1 LPDEEDSDYESAF
14 SFEGLTGVEEE
25 PVEPQDQRENSRVQ
39 REEPRD
45 QIFEKITATLDD
57 FPVNNWNSKNDA
69 QHIVDWYN
77 DLATERGIETLS
89 FRKFMKMTGNRHFDS
104 DNDAQDFLDFALIR
118 LNGEESDREWH
129 HSESDHTPGQGT
141 WGGLAL
147 FWVIT
152 LVWCTAS
159 AFVTVWIVG
168 AITADLDT
176 ADWTPVD
183 GIITDSG
190 VDVQTTSDEDGTSTT
205 YCLWVEYDYTIENKT
220 YDGSTLS
227 YSKEGN
233 CDSWSSDADDEY
245 PPGENVT
252 VYVNP
257 DNHDESVLLP
267 GWSGID
273 YFMCCF
279 LLFPLIGIVLFGFC
293 CMGTYNSFMYPEKYI
308 VGNFVPGD
316 TSTTLPPLDSD
327 EDHTRSSGLDLD
339 GDGIADDLYG
349 VPQNNASIIDKI
361 IGDVKGPAEILQTLF
376 ALFVVNGFIFF
387 AITSESAYAAEFDVA
402 NEAME
407 GTSEWPTTTAWFSEN
422 FTFWWSEETG
432 EDFFS
437 GSIIIYCSN
446 TSESWECG
454 ENESGSERIEIPYRC
469 TETEQVGPLENPCD
483 WAMQMFV
490 SDSYWNGFPHH
501 YNELW
506 NTYEQCEWEGEPE
519 DENRWSCYWPSSSDS
534 VEYDTWWHYCEHHQ
548 NQSVWYCTDELG
560 EEISSPDNQNG
571 TEYSPPVVQTT
582 VNYDPDDPTRIAFVE
597 MLEWNTGD
605 GGFPILFLIFPIIIN
620 LVLIGR
626 IVVPIIRS
634 HQA

>member
-1 LPDEEDSDYESAF
+1 MPDEEDSDYESGF

-25 PVEPQDQRENSRVQ
+25 PENIPEQSV
-39 REEPRD
+39 
-45 QIFEKITATLDD
+45 EKITATLAD
-57 FPVNNWNSKNDA
+57 FPVKNWDSKNDG

-77 DLATERGIETLS
+77 DLAEKMGIEQLS
-89 FRKFMKMTGNRHFDS
+89 FRKFMKITGNRHFDS
-104 DNDAQDFLDFALIR
+104 ENDAQDFLDFALIR

-129 HSESDHTPGQGT
+129 HPESDYTPGEGT

-152 LVWCTAS
+152 LVWCTVS
-159 AFVTVWIVG
+159 AFVTVWIAG
-168 AITADLDT
+168 AIIADLDT

-190 VDVQTTSDEDGTSTT
+190 VEVQTTSDEDGTSTT
-205 YCLWVEYDYTIENKT
+205 YCLWVEYDYTIENRT

-245 PPGENVT
+245 PPGKNVT

-257 DNHDESVLLP
+257 DNHEEAVLQP
-267 GWSGID
+267 GLSGVD
-273 YFMCCF
+273 FFMCCF

-316 TSTTLPPLDSD
+316 TSTTLPHLDSD

-361 IGDVKGPAEILQTLF
+361 IGDVKGPAVIFRTVF
-376 ALFVVNGFIFF
+376 ALLVVNGLLI
-387 AITSESAYAAEFDVA
+387 SALNSADTYRAEFDVA

-422 FTFWWSEETG
+422 FTFWDDYETG
-432 EDFFS
+432 EQYFS

-446 TSESWECG
+446 TSESWECEG
-454 ENESGSERIEIPYRC
+454 NESEYERIEIPYRC
-469 TETEQVGPLENPCD
+469 TETESVGPLEYPCD
-483 WAMQMFV
+483 WSMKMFV
-490 SDSYWNGFPHH
+490 VDSYWQNQG
-501 YNELW
+501 ESLW
-506 NTYEQCEWEGEPE
+506 VMYTQCEWEGEPE
-519 DENRWSCYWPSSSDS
+519 DDNLWSCYYPLLDGTGS
-534 VEYDTWWHYCEHHQ
+534 VEYDTWWYYCEQH
-548 NQSVWYCTDELG
+548 VEWYCTDELG
-560 EEISSPDNQNG
+560 DEISSPDNQNG
-571 TEYSPPVVQTT
+571 TEYSPALHQTT
-582 VNYDPDDPTRIAFVE
+582 VNYDADDPTRVAFVDQ
-597 MLEWNTGD
+597 LEWHTGSGD
-605 GGFPILFLIFPIIIN
+605 VPFLFYLLPIIIN

-626 IVVPIIRS
+626 IVIPIVRS

>member
-1 LPDEEDSDYESAF
+1 MPDEEDSDYESGF

-25 PVEPQDQRENSRVQ
+25 PENIPEQSV
-39 REEPRD
+39 
-45 QIFEKITATLDD
+45 EKITATLAD
-57 FPVNNWNSKNDA
+57 FPVKNWDSKNDA
-69 QHIVDWYN
+69 QYIVDWYN
-77 DLATERGIETLS
+77 DLAEKRGIESLS
-89 FRKFMKMTGNRHFDS
+89 FREFMNMTGNRHFDS
-104 DNDAQDFLDFALIR
+104 INDAQDFLDFALMM
-118 LNGEESDREWH
+118 LNSSEPDRKWH
-129 HSESDHTPGQGT
+129 QDETQPGQGT

-152 LVWCTAS
+152 LVWCTVS

-190 VDVQTTSDEDGTSTT
+190 VEVQTTSDEDGTSTT
-205 YCLWVEYDYTIENKT
+205 YCLWVEYDYTIENRT

-245 PPGENVT
+245 PPGKNVT

-257 DNHDESVLLP
+257 DNHEEAVLQP
-267 GWSGID
+267 GLSGVD
-273 YFMCCF
+273 FFMCCF

-316 TSTTLPPLDSD
+316 TSTTLPHLDSD

-361 IGDVKGPAEILQTLF
+361 FGEVKGPAVIFRTVF
-376 ALFVVNGFIFF
+376 ALLVVNGLLI
-387 AITSESAYAAEFDVA
+387 SALNSADAYRAEFDVA
-402 NEAME
+402 NESME

-422 FTFWWSEETG
+422 FTFWDDYETG
-432 EDFFS
+432 EQYFS

-446 TSESWECG
+446 T
-454 ENESGSERIEIPYRC
+454 
-469 TETEQVGPLENPCD
+469 
-483 WAMQMFV
+483 
-490 SDSYWNGFPHH
+490 
-501 YNELW
+501 
-506 NTYEQCEWEGEPE
+506 
-519 DENRWSCYWPSSSDS
+519 
-534 VEYDTWWHYCEHHQ
+534 
-548 NQSVWYCTDELG
+548 
-560 EEISSPDNQNG
+560 
-571 TEYSPPVVQTT
+571 
-582 VNYDPDDPTRIAFVE
+582 
-597 MLEWNTGD
+597 
-605 GGFPILFLIFPIIIN
+605 
-620 LVLIGR
+620 
-626 IVVPIIRS
+626 
-634 HQA
+634 